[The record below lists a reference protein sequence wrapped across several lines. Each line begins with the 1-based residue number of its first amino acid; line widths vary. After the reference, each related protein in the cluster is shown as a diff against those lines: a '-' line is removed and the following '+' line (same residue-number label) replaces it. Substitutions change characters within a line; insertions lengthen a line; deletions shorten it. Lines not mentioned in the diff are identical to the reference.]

1 CVLLSKFI
9 MTSIALTGGIATGK
23 STVCD
28 LLREYLSGVVIFECD
43 TAVRRLLDDEA
54 EVASALCLAFGA
66 EVLDGSG
73 RVDRE
78 FLRGRVFADEAARL
92 QLEEILHPR
101 VREECLDS
109 LAQAAKKGAELF
121 VADVPLLFEKGF
133 DCGQTQVLVVATSRS
148 TQIQRLKVRSG
159 FEDRLIESILAT
171 QLPIQEKM
179 SRADVV
185 FWNEGPPA
193 VLRSQVRR
201 FAQAFVMTLP
211 TESTAQ
217 ESAAVAPLPELPLA
231 IDINEFRLKPLAELQ
246 AMAEALPAKIQG
258 GIPKSQLVYEL
269 LCFYAQEGTSLV
281 CEGILEISKENL
293 AMLRDPQRSFR
304 PGPDDILLSTSLMRE
319 FGLRVGQRV
328 KVWVQPPRDRGKY
341 LAGFEALEV
350 EGQPAADYRAPTE
363 FDRLTPQFPDK
374 RIHLEGEGSD
384 FLGVRV
390 IDLIAPLGKGQ
401 RGLIVAPPRG
411 GKTILLKQIARSIKL
426 NHPDAEL
433 IILLLD
439 ERPEE
444 VTDFEETVGA
454 HVFAS
459 TFDESPRR
467 HAQVADLVIERA
479 KRLVEQG
486 KDVILLLDSLTRLA
500 RGHNAAMQGGPIGS
514 GGVSPAALQ
523 KSRKFF
529 GTARNV
535 EEGGSLTILATAL
548 VETES
553 RLDDV
558 VFEEFKGTGNMEV
571 RLDRELAER
580 RVFPAI
586 HIPQSGTRNDDRLY
600 HPDEFLKVIDIRKQ
614 LAQQPI
620 GDAIETLLK
629 NLKATK
635 TNAELLLRG
644 LR

>member
-1 CVLLSKFI
+1 MRV
-9 MTSIALTGGIATGK
+9 MALTGGIASGK
-23 STVCD
+23 STVCR
-28 LLREYLSGVVIFECD
+28 LLREWLPAIAIFDCD
-43 TAVRRLLDDEA
+43 EAVNRLLESDPAVA
-54 EVASALCLAFGA
+54 EIIATTFGDHA
-66 EVLDGSG
+66 LDGAG
-73 RVDRE
+73 RIDRH
-78 FLRGRVFADEAARL
+78 FLRGRVFADAEARL
-92 QLEEILHPR
+92 KLESILHPR
-101 VREECLDS
+101 VRQECLDS
-109 LAQAAKKGAELF
+109 LERAATRGAELF
-121 VADVPLLFEKGF
+121 VADVPLFFEKGF
-133 DCGQTQVLVVATSRS
+133 DFGQDQVLVVASSRS
-148 TQIQRLKVRSG
+148 TQIQRLRARSG
-159 FEDRLIESILAT
+159 FGDPLIESILAA

-193 VLRSQVRR
+193 VLRSQIRR
-201 FAQAFVMTLP
+201 FAQAFLMTHP
-211 TESTAQ
+211 TESEGQ
-217 ESAAVAPLPELPLA
+217 ESLATPAAATLPPVPA
-231 IDINEFRLKPLAELQ
+231 SIDINQFRLKTLAELQ
-246 AMAEALPAKIQG
+246 AMAEAVPARIQG

-269 LCFYAQEGTSLV
+269 LCYYGHQGVGLV
-281 CEGILEISKENL
+281 CEGILEQAKDNF

-304 PGPDDILLSTSLMRE
+304 PGPDDIHLSSNLVRDI
-319 FGLRVGQRV
+319 GLRVGQSLKVRV
-328 KVWVQPPRDRGKY
+328 RAPRERDKY
-341 LAGFEALEV
+341 LSGYELIEV
-350 EGQPAADYRAPTE
+350 EGQPAADYQPPTE
-363 FDRLTPQFPDK
+363 FDRLTPLFPDQ
-374 RIHLEGEGSD
+374 RIHLEGEGVD
-384 FLGVRV
+384 FLGVRA

-401 RGLIVAPPRG
+401 RGIIVAPPRG
-411 GKTILLKQIARSIKL
+411 GKTILLKQIARSIRL

-444 VTDFEETVGA
+444 VTDFEETVGSQ
-454 HVFAS
+454 VFAS

-479 KRLVEQG
+479 KRLVERG

-500 RGHNAAMQGGPIGS
+500 RGHNSAMQGGPIGS

-600 HPDEFLKVIDIRKQ
+600 HPDEFLKVVDIRKQ
-614 LAQQPI
+614 LAGLPI
-620 GDAIETLLK
+620 GDAIETLLS